1 MRASKPASRT
11 VEQNPAWDASDRKAK
26 RNTFYAYILQFD
38 DGEAEYYAGHTND
51 LHARLAEHALANCET
66 TKGRPH
72 RLVWWRE
79 FDKREDAAK
88 MEDRIKR
95 SIERSPASIESR
107 LRSFRQLAALVNPHK
122 TLPELE
128 EEERARK
135 HRLAS
140 LFHHVKVNLSF
151 VHQQEIRKAAC
162 GWSGSSRSASVY
174 EVNGTESWD
183 TLRQIQD
190 TYQKVLEATDKDTAK
205 RAVGGREP
213 CLDCLAL
220 QPSQA

>member
-1 MRASKPASRT
+1 MLLIEKQGGTLSTLTSSNLTMAMRIT
-11 VEQNPAWDASDRKAK
+11 
-26 RNTFYAYILQFD
+26 
-38 DGEAEYYAGHTND
+38 YAGHTND
-51 LHARLAEHALANCET
+51 LHARLAEHALDTCET

-72 RLVWWRE
+72 RLVWWRG

-88 MEDRIKR
+88 MEGRIKR

-128 EEERARK
+128 EEEQARK
-135 HRLAS
+135 QRLAR

-151 VHQQEIRKAAC
+151 TQGETRKAAC
-162 GWSGSSRSASVY
+162 GWSGKKLY
-174 EVNGTESWD
+174 GGYDVNGTESWD
-183 TLRQIQD
+183 TLQQIQD

-213 CLDCLAL
+213 CPDCLAL
-220 QPSQA
+220 QPPQA